1 MRRVIPLNRSGSPQ
15 DVADLIA
22 FLASPR
28 AGYITGQSIVIDGGI
43 SVLGTA
49 WLAASGPAAG

>member
-1 MRRVIPLNRSGSPQ
+1 
-15 DVADLIA
+15 VAELIA

-43 SVLGTA
+43 SVLGSA
-49 WLAASGPAAG
+49 WVAASDPAVG